1 MNRRTSTVVCGL
13 SVVVIG
19 GLLAA
24 GVSQAQ
30 DGGSP
35 GPFKP
40 VATVVG
46 LMNGQGM
53 AFKRLQKAVTD
64 RKMEE
69 RHRTIQVMA
78 EVLAELSNVNQYNE
92 NKPDYQQMA
101 RDVRELSLKLAEEA
115 KKGSGA
121 DDNVLRKAVRNIK
134 NGCTACHDAYQ

>member
-19 GLLAA
+19 GLVAA

-30 DGGSP
+30 DGSSP

-53 AFKRLQKAVTD
+53 AFKRLQQAVTD

-69 RHRTIQVMA
+69 RHKTIQVMA
-78 EVLAELSNVNQYNE
+78 EVLAELCNVNQYNE
-92 NKPDYQQMA
+92 NKADYQGWA
-101 RDVRELSLKLAEEA
+101 REARNLALKLSEEA
-115 KKGSGA
+115 KKGAGA
-121 DDNVLRKAVRNIK
+121 DDNVMRKSLRSIK
-134 NGCTACHDAYQ
+134 GQCTACHDVYQ

>member
-13 SVVVIG
+13 SVAVIG
-19 GLLAA
+19 GLVAA
-24 GVSQAQ
+24 GVSHAQAVS
-30 DGGSP
+30 SP
-35 GPFKP
+35 GPFSP
-40 VATVVG
+40 VATVAG

-53 AFKRLQKAVTD
+53 AFSRLQKAVTT
-64 RKMEE
+64 RSMEE

-101 RDVRELSLKLAEEA
+101 RDVRELALKLAEEA